1 MDLRIF
7 TEPQQGAD
15 YDTLLRVAKATED
28 LGFDAFFRSDH
39 YLRMGADQ
47 VPGDGEEPPGMPG
60 PTDAWITLAGLA
72 RETSR
77 IRLGT
82 LMTAGTFR
90 LPGILA
96 IQAAQVDR
104 MSGGRVELGLGAGWF
119 EREHQAYGI
128 PFPKER
134 FDRLE
139 EQLAI
144 VTGLW
149 ETKVGDTFDFDGTY
163 YRLTDSPALPKPA
176 QAKVPVLVGGHGA
189 RRTPR
194 LAARYAD
201 EFNIP
206 FASVADTERQFG
218 RVREAAAA
226 AGRAPGDLVY
236 SNALVVC
243 VGRDDAE
250 VARRAAVIGRE
261 VEELKANGL
270 AGTPDEVLTK
280 IAGYRAVGSQ
290 RIYLQVLDLHD
301 LDHLEL
307 IADRIM
313 PHLGGPTRAGTLG
326 GPWVSS
332 GPGEGPGGGRAAG
345 TGGPQG

>member
-7 TEPQQGAD
+7 TEPQQGAS
-15 YDTLLRVAKATED
+15 YDTLLSVARATEE

-39 YLRMGADQ
+39 YLKMGG
-47 VPGDGEEPPGMPG
+47 VDGLPG

-82 LMTAGTFR
+82 LMTAATFR
-90 LPGILA
+90 LPGVLA
-96 IQAAQVDR
+96 VQVAQVDA

-119 EREHQAYGI
+119 EAEHTAYGI
-128 PFPKER
+128 PFPKEK
-134 FDRLE
+134 FSRLE

-149 ETKVGDTFDFDGTY
+149 GTPAGETFSYEGAH

-176 QAKVPVLVGGHGA
+176 QRRVPVLLGGMGKE
-189 RRTPR
+189 RTPR

-201 EFNIP
+201 EFNVP
-206 FASVADTERQFG
+206 FASVEDSADRFD
-218 RVREAAAA
+218 RVRRAAEE
-226 AGRAPGDLVY
+226 AGRDPAELVY
-236 SNALVVC
+236 SHALVAC

-250 VARRAAVIGRE
+250 VARRAAAIGRE
-261 VEELKANGL
+261 VDELRSNGL
-270 AGTPDEVLTK
+270 AGTPEEVVEK
-280 IAGYRAVGSQ
+280 IGRYARTGSS
-290 RIYLQVLDLHD
+290 RIYLQILDLDD

-307 IADRIM
+307 IADRVM
-313 PHLGGPTRAGTLG
+313 PR
-326 GPWVSS
+326 V
-332 GPGEGPGGGRAAG
+332 R
-345 TGGPQG
+345 